1 MTDLWSFHTDV
12 GADSADLDGMTVE
25 ATDGSVGKVQDVVDD
40 VDGAYL
46 LVDTGL
52 PLIGKTIFLPAGLFP
67 DLGIP
72 TWTPAANVFLRLLG
86 AAYLAIALVEILG
99 FAEAAH
105 RRSAAMLGLIS
116 SAVTSLVLCRDIF
129 YGELWNW
136 GVFGWALMMMWL
148 LLYAVFAVAL
158 LVTGLPVLLGRAET
172 THAAARRR
180 TLP

>member
-1 MTDLWSFHTDV
+1 MTWLR
-12 GADSADLDGMTVE
+12 
-25 ATDGSVGKVQDVVDD
+25 KV
-40 VDGAYL
+40 L
-46 LVDTGL
+46 LIKAVLTLVFWVL
-52 PLIGKTIFLPAGLFP
+52 PLIFLPAGLFP

-86 AAYLAIALVEILG
+86 AAYLAIALVELLG

-105 RRSAAMLGLIS
+105 RRTAAMLGLIS

-172 THAAARRR
+172 TPSPTPSSSDVRPP
-180 TLP
+180 LPPY